1 MLLSFLGPHL
11 PSLCSSES
19 QLQIYVRL
27 QAGRSNPELGCRH
40 LRQLQ
45 ACLAMV
51 YSDILVGVLVSCCS
65 EHVDS
70 ILCDM
75 SAKGTLSRPTPPR
88 CSPHT
93 QTVDHAFL

>member
-27 QAGRSNPELGCRH
+27 QAGRSNPELGCKH
-40 LRQLQ
+40 CRQLQ

-51 YSDILVGVLVSCCS
+51 NWKLLYLCRVAQSMLTASC
-65 EHVDS
+65 V
-70 ILCDM
+70 
-75 SAKGTLSRPTPPR
+75 T
-88 CSPHT
+88 
-93 QTVDHAFL
+93 